1 MRFLDADLKPVTAR
15 DALSPLLM
23 AASITAVAAL
33 MGLLGGH
40 GAWLGLQ
47 AFPAVFAG
55 SLMAQAGISP
65 QRSPMATLAALPL
78 LWLIFVAGA
87 RLAA

>member
-15 DALSPLLM
+15 AALSPLLT
-23 AASITAVAAL
+23 AASITAAATL
-33 MGLLGGH
+33 FGMIAGH

-47 AFPAVFAG
+47 TFPAVFAC

-65 QRSPMATLAALPL
+65 QRSPMAALASLPL